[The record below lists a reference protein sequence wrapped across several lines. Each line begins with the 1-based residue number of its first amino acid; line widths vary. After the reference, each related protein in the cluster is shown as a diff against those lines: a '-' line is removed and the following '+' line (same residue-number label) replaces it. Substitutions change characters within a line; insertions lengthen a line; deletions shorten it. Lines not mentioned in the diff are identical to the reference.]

1 MGSRELADF
10 GIESTVAAV
19 ERMLLAR
26 RWLFATAESCTGGW
40 IAKQCT
46 DRPGSSA
53 WFERGYVTYSNR
65 AKIETLGVSAA
76 TLEAHG
82 AVSEAVA
89 REMAEGARRAACVEA
104 ALSVTGIAGP
114 DGGTPGKPVGTV
126 WFAWSCDG
134 RPTVTGLQHFTGDRQ
149 SVRWQSVVH
158 ALAGLL
164 RVAGD

>member
-1 MGSRELADF
+1 MLA
-10 GIESTVAAV
+10 S
-19 ERMLLAR
+19 
-26 RWLFATAESCTGGW
+26 AESCTGGW

-46 DRPGSSA
+46 DRAGSSA

-65 AKIETLGVSAA
+65 AKSDALGVSAA

-89 REMAEGARRAACVEA
+89 REMAEGARQAARVDA

-114 DGGTPGKPVGTV
+114 DGGMPGKPVGTV
-126 WFAWSCDG
+126 WFAWTCEG
-134 RPTVTGLQHFTGDRQ
+134 RSTVTELQHFTGDRR